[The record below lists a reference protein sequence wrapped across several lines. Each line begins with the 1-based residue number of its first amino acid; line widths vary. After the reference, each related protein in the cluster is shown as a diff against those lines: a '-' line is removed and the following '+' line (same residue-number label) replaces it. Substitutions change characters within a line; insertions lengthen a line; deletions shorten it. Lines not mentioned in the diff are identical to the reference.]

1 MQVSHFA
8 DIGTPQSNINNTPVS
23 PYESVTAL
31 RVGAQTTRLSSDK
44 GYQNNKN
51 LTLIQIRV
59 QKTLHKI
66 RKILK
71 RTDEPIVV

>member
-1 MQVSHFA
+1 MKLSRDADLNPLRVQTGFAVQVSHFA

-44 GYQNNKN
+44 GYQNN
-51 LTLIQIRV
+51 
-59 QKTLHKI
+59 
-66 RKILK
+66 
-71 RTDEPIVV
+71 